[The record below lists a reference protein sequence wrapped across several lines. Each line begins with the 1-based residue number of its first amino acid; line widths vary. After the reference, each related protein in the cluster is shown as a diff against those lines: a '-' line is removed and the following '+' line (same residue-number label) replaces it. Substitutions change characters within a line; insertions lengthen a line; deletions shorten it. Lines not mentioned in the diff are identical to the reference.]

1 MLEPVSISAF
11 ALSTPITQKNIT
23 PAINAPS
30 GAIYIDEKSSNVPKI
45 FPSSTNK
52 PIANATIHTPIT
64 AIFLSICKLFCIASI
79 GTSNKHTS
87 VVIDAHI
94 NDIKNNI
101 VGTSKKYDDIVKEY
115 LSMKKPSVQVLSSII
130 DKIVID
136 ENKNIEVYY
145 KFKPLQNGY

>member
-1 MLEPVSISAF
+1 MYKRMANR
-11 ALSTPITQKNIT
+11 ITEETLAKQNEVKE
-23 PAINAPS
+23 INTK
-30 GAIYIDEKSSNVPKI
+30 IYN
-45 FPSSTNK
+45 
-52 PIANATIHTPIT
+52 
-64 AIFLSICKLFCIASI
+64 
-79 GTSNKHTS
+79 
-87 VVIDAHI
+87 
-94 NDIKNNI
+94 IKNNI